1 MLLPVGPEFVALCRA
16 QVALLTQGVGASL
29 SVVYL
34 TQQMA
39 EGAET
44 ELVSVVAHPES
55 AADWVSQNG
64 LPLRLMDQD
73 LRQPKRRLLG
83 SGPSTPA
90 RESAPKINRTLRGH
104 DRDYLTEGVDPPID
118 ASAYR
123 EATAPGGTAQ
133 YQLVLPLMHEQV
145 VLGLLVAGRD
155 DRDWIP
161 WEQSQI
167 EQIAN
172 TIAMACVLDQRYQ
185 WLEQTQQQQ
194 RLLRAQ
200 QHNAT
205 DNLLHQFRNSITALQ
220 TFGKLVLK
228 RLLPGDANHNIA
240 ASIVR
245 ETERLQELAQE
256 LAAISQV
263 DVAVAE
269 PFALPP
275 GVSSPATLG
284 PLGSQAQDV
293 ITISALPVTGF
304 QPPMVLGAV
313 HVAAV
318 LEPLLASAQAIAQDR
333 TLTLHAEI
341 ADPLATVWANP
352 QALREVLNNLIENAL
367 KYTPAGGQV
376 WVQGRQLPV
385 LAVDEEDA
393 WVEIAISDTGPG
405 IPPED
410 LAHLFE
416 RHYRGVQAQTDIPG
430 TGLGLAIAKALIDQ
444 MHGEIDVISP
454 GRAGRGTTF
463 VVRLEV
469 WQA

>member
-39 EGAET
+39 EGADS

-55 AADWVSQNG
+55 AADWVGQNG
-64 LPLRLMDQD
+64 VPIRLMDQG
-73 LRQPKRRLLG
+73 LPQSTRRLLG
-83 SGPSTPA
+83 AGPPTLRESTPT
-90 RESAPKINRTLRGH
+90 INRTLQGQ
-104 DRDYLTEGVDPPID
+104 DWDYLSEGVDPPID
-118 ASAYR
+118 AAAYR
-123 EATAPGGTAQ
+123 DATAPGGSAQ

-145 VLGLLVAGRD
+145 VLGLLVTGRD

-172 TIAMACVLDQRYQ
+172 TIAIACVLDQRYQ

-228 RLLPGDANHNIA
+228 RLLPGDANQNIA

-256 LAAISQV
+256 LATLSQV
-263 DVAVAE
+263 DVAGAE
-269 PFALPP
+269 PLALPP
-275 GVSSPATLG
+275 GVSPPDTLG
-284 PLGSQAQDV
+284 ALTSQPQEV
-293 ITISALPVTGF
+293 ITVSAFPVAGLQTPVPLRAV
-304 QPPMVLGAV
+304 QVTSVLG
-313 HVAAV
+313 
-318 LEPLLASAQAIAQDR
+318 PLLASAQAIAQDR
-333 TLTLHAEI
+333 NLTLHAEI